1 MACIEKSARTNAR
14 GPNQIF
20 VFDGLIFYCVSQQK
34 TDRAIRLA
42 RRNEM
47 KNEIS
52 QEVSSEIS
60 SVTQKKVVS
69 SGNSRYPTRSTRNSV
84 FFS

>member
-1 MACIEKSARTNAR
+1 MPSLNIQSDRTQRLELRIQKKN
-14 GPNQIF
+14 
-20 VFDGLIFYCVSQQK
+20 VSQQK

-47 KNEIS
+47 KDEIS
-52 QEVSSEIS
+52 QDVSSEIS

-69 SGNSRYPTRSTRNSV
+69 SRNSRYPTRSTRNSV

>member
-1 MACIEKSARTNAR
+1 MTGLNIQSDRTQRLEQRTQKKN
-14 GPNQIF
+14 
-20 VFDGLIFYCVSQQK
+20 VSQQK

-52 QEVSSEIS
+52 QEV
-60 SVTQKKVVS
+60 
-69 SGNSRYPTRSTRNSV
+69 
-84 FFS
+84 

>member
-1 MACIEKSARTNAR
+1 MTGLNIQSDRTQR
-14 GPNQIF
+14 LDQRNQKKNI
-20 VFDGLIFYCVSQQK
+20 SQQK
-34 TDRAIRLA
+34 NDRACRLA
-42 RRNEM
+42 RRNDM

-69 SGNSRYPTRSTRNSV
+69 SSNSRYPTRNTRNSV

>member
-1 MACIEKSARTNAR
+1 MTSLNIPSDRTQRLEQRSQKKN
-14 GPNQIF
+14 
-20 VFDGLIFYCVSQQK
+20 VSQQK

-47 KNEIS
+47 KDEIFHD
-52 QEVSSEIS
+52 VSSEIS
-60 SVTQKKVVS
+60 SVSQKKVVIS
-69 SGNSRYPTRSTRNSV
+69 SNSRYPTRSTRNSV

>member
-1 MACIEKSARTNAR
+1 MTGLNIPSDRTQRLEHRIQKKN
-14 GPNQIF
+14 
-20 VFDGLIFYCVSQQK
+20 VSQQK

-69 SGNSRYPTRSTRNSV
+69 SSNSRYPTRSTRNSV